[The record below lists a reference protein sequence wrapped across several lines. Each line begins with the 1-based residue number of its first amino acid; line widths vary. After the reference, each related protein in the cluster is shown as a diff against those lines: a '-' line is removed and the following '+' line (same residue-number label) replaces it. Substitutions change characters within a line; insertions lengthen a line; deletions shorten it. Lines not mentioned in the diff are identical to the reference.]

1 MTRTRLEGVRLTAT
15 VAAAGCAAKLG
26 PGDLRTALARL
37 KQPRR
42 DRRVLVDASTLDDA
56 GIFAHGRGEVLV
68 QTVDFFTPIVDD
80 PYDYGQVAAANA
92 LSDVWAMGGQPLT
105 ALALLCA
112 PSEGVAPEVIA
123 AILQGGLDK
132 VHEAGA
138 SVVGGHSIRD
148 PELKF
153 GYAVTGV
160 AKRRR
165 LLLNSGAKRGD
176 RLFLTKPLG
185 TGVLT
190 TALKQGKLEPTLL
203 RRVTKQ
209 MATLN
214 RAASE
219 TAVAFG
225 AVGATDVTGF
235 SLAGHA
241 SQMADA
247 SGVTFVLRPHRD
259 WLLPRVLEYIGA
271 DVYPGGLARNRNF
284 FRAHVD
290 EGGLAEPLAKAM
302 YDPQTS
308 GGLLVA
314 VSPRRAA
321 AFEAA
326 LRKRRTWCMPVG
338 EVVERAAVSVRFE
351 AVNGAVS

>member
-1 MTRTRLEGVRLTAT
+1 LARPRVPDVRLTET

-26 PGDLRTALARL
+26 PGDLRLALSKLRP
-37 KQPRR
+37 PRR
-42 DRRVLVDASTLDDA
+42 DRRVLVDSSTLDDA

-80 PYDYGQVAAANA
+80 PYDFGQVAAANA
-92 LSDVWAMGGQPLT
+92 LSDVFAMGGEPLT

-112 PSEGVAPEVIA
+112 PDTGVAPEVIA

-165 LLLNSGAKRGD
+165 LLLNSGARKGD
-176 RLFLTKPLG
+176 RLYLTKPLG

-190 TALKQGKLEPTLL
+190 TALKQRRLEPALL
-203 RRVTKQ
+203 RRVTRQ
-209 MATLN
+209 MTTLN
-214 RAASE
+214 RAAAE

-225 AVGATDVTGF
+225 AVAATDVTGF
-235 SLAGHA
+235 SVLGHA

-247 SGVTFVLRPHRD
+247 SGVTMLLRPSGD
-259 WLLPRVLEYIGA
+259 WLLPRVRELIAES
-271 DVYPGGLARNRNF
+271 VHPGGLVRNRGF
-284 FRAHVD
+284 YRDRID
-290 EGGLAEPLAKAM
+290 EGGLPEDLLMAL

-314 VSPRRAA
+314 IPPRRAV

-326 LRKRRTWCMPVG
+326 LRRRRVWHVAAG
-338 EVVERAAVSVRFE
+338 EAVARETVSVRLV
-351 AVNGAVS
+351 ADGRAPA

>member
-1 MTRTRLEGVRLTAT
+1 MTRIEVPDARLTAT

-26 PGDLRTALARL
+26 PGDLRLALGRL

-80 PYDYGQVAAANA
+80 PYDFGQVAAANA
-92 LSDVWAMGGQPLT
+92 LSDIWAMGGQPLT
-105 ALALLCA
+105 ALALLCV
-112 PSEGVAPEVIA
+112 PDHGVDSEVIA

-138 SVVGGHSIRD
+138 SVVGGHSLRD

-165 LLLNSGAKRGD
+165 LLLNSGVRRGD
-176 RLFLTKPLG
+176 RLYLTKPLG

-190 TALKQGKLEPTLL
+190 TALKRGLLEAPLL
-203 RRVTKQ
+203 RRVTRQ

-214 RAASE
+214 RAAAE
-219 TAVAFG
+219 QAVAFG
-225 AVGATDVTGF
+225 SRAATDVTGF
-235 SLAGHA
+235 SLLGHA

-247 SGVTFVLRPHRD
+247 SGVTLLLRPTAD
-259 WLLPRVLEYIGA
+259 WLLPRVREFLAA
-271 DVYPGGLARNRNF
+271 DVQPGGLARNRDF
-284 FRAHVD
+284 YRARIAPGAVPD
-290 EGGLAEPLAKAM
+290 DLLKAL

-314 VSPRRAA
+314 MPARRAA
-321 AFEAA
+321 AFESA
-326 LRKRRTWCMPVG
+326 LRRRRLWHVAAG
-338 EVVERAAVSVRFE
+338 EAIAREATAVRLDDGARVVV
-351 AVNGAVS
+351 

>member
-1 MTRTRLEGVRLTAT
+1 M
-15 VAAAGCAAKLG
+15 
-26 PGDLRTALARL
+26 
-37 KQPRR
+37 
-42 DRRVLVDASTLDDA
+42 LVDSATLDDA
-56 GIFAHGRGEVLV
+56 GIFAHGRGEVWV

-112 PSEGVAPEVIA
+112 PDQGLAPEVIA
-123 AILQGGLDK
+123 DILQGGLDK

-138 SVVGGHSIRD
+138 SVLGGHSIRD

-160 AKRRR
+160 AQRRK
-165 LLLNSGAKRGD
+165 LLLNSGARRGD
-176 RLFLTKPLG
+176 RIFLTKPLG

-190 TALKQGKLEPTLL
+190 TALKQGKLEPALL
-203 RRVTKQ
+203 KRVTRQ

-214 RAASE
+214 RVASE
-219 TAVAFG
+219 AAVEHGSRA
-225 AVGATDVTGF
+225 ATDVTGF
-235 SLAGHA
+235 SLLGHA

-247 SGVTFVLRPHRD
+247 SGVTLALTPSRE
-259 WLLPRVLEYIGA
+259 WLLPRVLEYVAA
-271 DVYPGGLARNRNF
+271 DVYPGGLARNRAF
-284 FRAHVD
+284 FRTAVEESGVD
-290 EGGLAEPLAKAM
+290 EMLLRTL

-308 GGLLVA
+308 GGLLIA
-314 VSPRRAA
+314 IAPRRAA

-326 LRKRRTWCMPVG
+326 LRRRRVWHVAAG
-338 EVVERAAVSVRFE
+338 EVVARGAHAVRFAVSR
-351 AVNGAVS
+351 

>member
-1 MTRTRLEGVRLTAT
+1 MRLTST
-15 VAAAGCAAKLG
+15 VASAGCAAKLG
-26 PGDLRTALARL
+26 PGDLRAALARL

-56 GIFAHGRGEVLV
+56 GVFAHGRGEVWV

-112 PSEGVAPEVIA
+112 PDTGLAPEVLSQ
-123 AILQGGLDK
+123 ILQGGLDK
-132 VHEAGA
+132 IHEAGA

-153 GYAVTGV
+153 GYSVTGV
-160 AKRRR
+160 AQRRR
-165 LLLNSGAKRGD
+165 LLLNSGARRGD
-176 RLFLTKPLG
+176 RLYLTKPLG

-190 TALKQGKLEPTLL
+190 TALKQGRLDPALL
-203 RRVTKQ
+203 KRVTRQ

-219 TAVAFG
+219 AAVEHGSRA
-225 AVGATDVTGF
+225 ATDVTGF
-235 SLAGHA
+235 SLLGHA

-247 SGVTFVLRPHRD
+247 SGVTLELSPSPAWV
-259 WLLPRVLEYIGA
+259 LPRVLEYIAA

-284 FRAHVD
+284 FKSGVEEQGIDDA
-290 EGGLAEPLAKAM
+290 LLKAL

-314 VSPRRAA
+314 IAPRRAP

-326 LRKRRTWCMPVG
+326 LRRRRVWHAEVG
-338 EVVERAAVSVRFE
+338 EAVARGAHAVRLV
-351 AVNGAVS
+351 ASR

>member
-1 MTRTRLEGVRLTAT
+1 MRRTVPGVRLTAT
-15 VAAAGCAAKLG
+15 VAAAGCAAKIG
-26 PGDLRTALARL
+26 PGDLRTALASLR
-37 KQPRR
+37 QPPR

-56 GIFAHGRGEVLV
+56 GLFAHGRGEVLV

-92 LSDVWAMGGQPLT
+92 LSDVFAMGGRPLT

-112 PSEGVAPEVIA
+112 PAEGLAPEVIG

-132 VHEAGA
+132 VTEAGA

-160 AKRRR
+160 AKRGRV
-165 LLLNSGAKRGD
+165 LLNSGARAGD
-176 RLFLTKPLG
+176 RLYLTKRLG

-190 TALKQGKLEPTLL
+190 TALKQGRLDAASLK
-203 RRVTKQ
+203 RVTRQ

-214 RAASE
+214 REAAE
-219 TAVAFG
+219 AALACGVR
-225 AVGATDVTGF
+225 GATDVTGF

-241 SQMADA
+241 SQMAEA
-247 SGVTFVLRPHRD
+247 SGVTFVLRPETS
-259 WLLPRVLEYIGA
+259 WLLPGVLDFIAA

-284 FRAHVD
+284 FKAHVD
-290 EGGLAEPLAKAM
+290 EGEVPAALVKAM

-314 VSPRRAA
+314 VPRRRAA
-321 AFEAA
+321 AFEARLA
-326 LRKRRTWCMPVG
+326 RRRVWCAPVG
-338 EVVERAAVSVRFE
+338 EVVRRGKVSVRLE
-351 AVNGAVS
+351 GPVHG

>member
-1 MTRTRLEGVRLTAT
+1 M
-15 VAAAGCAAKLG
+15 
-26 PGDLRTALARL
+26 
-37 KQPRR
+37 
-42 DRRVLVDASTLDDA
+42 LVDSSTLDDA
-56 GIFAHGRGEVLV
+56 GIFAYGRGEVLV

-92 LSDVWAMGGQPLT
+92 MSDVWAMGGQPLT

-112 PSEGVAPEVIA
+112 PDTGLAPEVLG

-132 VHEAGA
+132 VHEGGA

-160 AKRRR
+160 AKRRK
-165 LLLNSGAKRGD
+165 LLLNSGARKGD
-176 RLFLTKPLG
+176 RLYLTKPLG

-190 TALKQGKLEPTLL
+190 TALKQGKLEVGLL
-203 RRVTKQ
+203 KRVTRQ
-209 MATLN
+209 MASLN

-219 TAVAFG
+219 IAVAFG
-225 AVGATDVTGF
+225 SRAATDVTGF
-235 SLAGHA
+235 SLMGHG

-247 SGVTFVLRPHRD
+247 SNVTLQLWPD
-259 WLLPRVLEYIGA
+259 DSWLLPRVREYVSA
-271 DVYPGGLARNRNF
+271 DVYPGGLARNRTF
-284 FRAHVD
+284 FRPKVD
-290 EGGLAEPLAKAM
+290 EGGLAEDLLKTL

-314 VSPRRAA
+314 ISPRRAL

-326 LRKRRTWCMPVG
+326 LRKRRHWVAQVG
-338 EVVERAAVSVRFE
+338 NVVTRGAWSVRLVDRE
-351 AVNGAVS
+351 PA

>member
-1 MTRTRLEGVRLTAT
+1 VTRPRIPDVRLTAT

-26 PGDLRTALARL
+26 PGDLRAALAQL

-42 DRRVLVDASTLDDA
+42 DRRVLVDSSTLDDA

-112 PSEGVAPEVIA
+112 PSEGIAPEVIA

-153 GYAVTGV
+153 GYAVTGI

-165 LLLNSGAKRGD
+165 LLLNSGARRGD
-176 RLFLTKPLG
+176 KLYLTKPLG

-190 TALKQGKLEPTLL
+190 TALKQGMLEPALL
-203 RRVTKQ
+203 KRVTKQ

-225 AVGATDVTGF
+225 SVAATDVTGF
-235 SLAGHA
+235 SLMGHS

-247 SGVTFVLRPHRD
+247 SNVTFVLHPTGE
-259 WLLPRVLEYIGA
+259 WLLPRVREYIGA

-284 FRAHVD
+284 FRSKVG
-290 EGGLAEPLAKAM
+290 EGDLPEDLLKSL

-314 VSPRRAA
+314 IAPRRAA

-326 LRKRRTWCMPVG
+326 LRKRRVWHV
-338 EVVERAAVSVRFE
+338 AAGE
-351 AVNGAVS
+351 AVAREELAVRLAGEGKA

>member
-1 MTRTRLEGVRLTAT
+1 MTPPRVPDVRLTAT

-26 PGDLRTALARL
+26 PGDLRLALARL

-56 GIFAHGRGEVLV
+56 GVFAYGRGEVLV
-68 QTVDFFTPIVDD
+68 QTVDFFTPVVDD

-92 LSDVWAMGGQPLT
+92 LSDVWAMGGRPLT

-112 PSEGVAPEVIA
+112 PDTGLAPEVLS

-160 AKRRR
+160 ATRRR
-165 LLLNSGAKRGD
+165 LLLNSGVRRGD
-176 RLFLTKPLG
+176 RLYLTKALG

-190 TALKQGKLEPTLL
+190 TALKQGALEPALL
-203 RRVTKQ
+203 RRVTRQ
-209 MATLN
+209 MAALN
-214 RAASE
+214 RAAAE
-219 TAVAFG
+219 AAVAFG
-225 AVGATDVTGF
+225 SRAATDVTGF
-235 SLAGHA
+235 GLLGHA
-241 SQMADA
+241 SQMADE
-247 SGVTFVLRPHRD
+247 SGVTLLLRPGPE
-259 WLLPRVLEYIGA
+259 WFLPKVLEFVGA
-271 DVYPGGLARNRNF
+271 GVHPGGLARNRAF
-284 FRAHVD
+284 YRGRV
-290 EGGLAEPLAKAM
+290 AEDGPPEHLVKAL

-314 VSPRRAA
+314 IGAKRAP

-326 LRKRRTWCMPVG
+326 LRKRRVWHVAAGEAVG
-338 EVVERAAVSVRFE
+338 REAVSVRL
-351 AVNGAVS
+351 AAGDRART

>member
-1 MTRTRLEGVRLTAT
+1 MTRRRLADVRLTAT
-15 VAAAGCAAKLG
+15 VASAGCAAKLG
-26 PGDLRTALARL
+26 PGDLRQALSQL

-42 DRRVLVDASTLDDA
+42 DRRVLVDSATLDDA
-56 GIFAHGRGEVLV
+56 GIFAHGRGEVWV
-68 QTVDFFTPIVDD
+68 QTVDFFTPIVDE

-92 LSDVWAMGGQPLT
+92 MSDVWAMGGQPLT

-112 PSEGVAPEVIA
+112 PDAGLAPEVIA

-132 VHEAGA
+132 IHEGGA

-160 AKRRR
+160 AQRRR
-165 LLLNSGAKRGD
+165 LLLNSGARKGD
-176 RLFLTKPLG
+176 RLYLTKPLG

-190 TALKQGKLEPTLL
+190 TALKQGKLDASLL
-203 RRVTKQ
+203 KRVTRQ
-209 MATLN
+209 MASLN

-219 TAVAFG
+219 VAVAFG
-225 AVGATDVTGF
+225 SRAATDVTGF
-235 SLAGHA
+235 SLLGHA
-241 SQMADA
+241 SQLADA
-247 SGVTFVLRPHRD
+247 SGVTLVFRPGDD
-259 WLLPRVLEYIGA
+259 WLLPQVRSFVAA

-284 FRAHVD
+284 FRSKVD
-290 EGGLAEPLAKAM
+290 EAGLAEDLLKTL

-308 GGLLVA
+308 GGLLIA
-314 VSPRRAA
+314 ISPRRAN

-326 LRKRRTWCMPVG
+326 LRKRRVWHVAVG
-338 EVVERAAVSVRFE
+338 EAVTRGPQSVRL
-351 AVNGAVS
+351 VDGGAV